1 MSHQDPVQAFREER
15 EMNILAMG
23 KNNALKAPALRFLQQ
38 AALSR
43 YMYNFD
49 WLGRP
54 VIQFPQ
60 DIIALQE
67 IIWQTKPDLVIEAG
81 IAHGGSLILH
91 ASILRLLG
99 HRGVVLGIDIDIR
112 KHNRDA
118 IERHPLSR
126 RISMIEGSSTDPKV
140 FSSVKRFARN
150 KRSVMVVLDSNHTHK
165 HVLTEL
171 ELYSQLVSKGN
182 YIVVFDTLIEYIPK
196 ENRPWGP
203 GNSPA
208 TAVKEFLE
216 THKNFVVDKSIDAKL
231 IITAA
236 PGGYLKRVR

>member
-1 MSHQDPVQAFREER
+1 MDPLKTFKKER
-15 EMNILAMG
+15 KESIE
-23 KNNALKAPALRFLQQ
+23 RFSRNGELWRVARRFMV
-38 AALSR
+38 AAIKGR
-43 YMYNFD
+43 YLYNFD

-60 DIIALQE
+60 DIVALQE

-91 ASILRLLG
+91 ASILGLLG
-99 HRGVVLGIDIDIR
+99 GKGVVLGVDKDIR
-112 KHNRDA
+112 KHNRHA
-118 IERHPLSR
+118 IEKHPLSR
-126 RISMIEGSSTDPKV
+126 RIKMIEGSSTDPKI
-140 FSSVKRFARN
+140 FSLVKKFARN
-150 KRSVMVVLDSNHTHK
+150 KRRVMVVLDSNHTHK
-165 HVLTEL
+165 HVLIEL
-171 ELYSQLVSKGN
+171 ELYSQLISKGN

-208 TAVKEFLE
+208 TAVKEFLKS
-216 THKNFVVDKSIDAKL
+216 HKNFVVDKSIDAKL

-236 PGGYLKRVR
+236 PGGFLKRVR